1 MWIFLIIAAILVALA
16 GFHLQVGKRRM
27 DQGTVLWT
35 LAIATHSGFE
45 VSDELNAIAYG
56 LSGKQRR
63 RVNHLSGQLR
73 RGVPLNEALKQ
84 TPGVVPHFAVLA
96 AQVGAQNGNLAEAL
110 RNAATFHSS
119 RRTQQQTGSSSLTL
133 TLFYLLA
140 VPLLATLIITGL
152 MVYIVPKFKE
162 IFEGFDTKLPDLTT
176 GVIDASDEFY
186 GGPLW
191 LLFLVGIP
199 LAIIALARSYYR
211 GWGEHN
217 IPLVGRW
224 CRRLDV
230 PDLLRNLAATV
241 SENGSLEQTLG
252 MLAQSHRRSA
262 VRASLVRVHARCV
275 SGEDCWQAMHSDG
288 LLTQRER
295 NVIESARR
303 VGNLPWVLSQLAES
317 LERRFAYR
325 WLAFLEFAQPAVVL
339 LLGLGVAVISLAFFM
354 PLLKLINDLS

>member
-1 MWIFLIIAAILVALA
+1 MWIFLIIAAVLIALA
-16 GFHLQVGKRRM
+16 GIHLLTGKRRM

-35 LAIATHSGFE
+35 LAVATHSGFE
-45 VSDELNAIAYG
+45 ISDELNAIAYG
-56 LSGKQRR
+56 LSKKQRR
-63 RVNHLSGQLR
+63 RVNHLSEQLR
-73 RGVPLNEALKQ
+73 RGVPLNEALEK

-119 RRTQQQTGSSSLTL
+119 RRTQQQIGGSSLTL

-140 VPLLATLIITGL
+140 VPFLATLILSGL
-152 MVYIVPKFKE
+152 MIYIVPKFKE
-162 IFEGFDTKLPDLTT
+162 IFEGFDIQLPDLTT
-176 GVIDASDEFY
+176 GVIEVSDEIY
-186 GGPLW
+186 GVAIW
-191 LLFLVGIP
+191 LIYLGIP
-199 LAIIALARSYYR
+199 LAITGLARSYYR

-224 CRRLDV
+224 FRRLDV
-230 PDLLRNLAATV
+230 PGLLRNLAATV
-241 SENGSLEQTLG
+241 TENGSLEQTLG

-275 SGEDCWQAMHSDG
+275 NGEDCWQAMHSDG

-325 WLAFLEFAQPAVVL
+325 WFAFLEFAQPAVVL
-339 LLGLGVAVISLAFFM
+339 LMGLGVAVLSLAFFM
-354 PLLKLINDLS
+354 PVLKLINDLS